1 MKVQLPKSRGHSIT
15 VIGALSIQRGH
26 ILTNVFTGSNNTG
39 TFSQFILQ
47 LKEICAGTKTVV
59 VMDNLS
65 VHHANDVV
73 KLFDENHFVAKF
85 LPTYS
90 CDLNPIEKVWH
101 LLKQQ
106 WRRTAHL
113 RLDYGKKEDAI
124 MRDAED
130 SIRHLCTEFDKDL
143 MLKIAKSNYEAMEKS
158 L

>member
-1 MKVQLPKSRGHSIT
+1 MKVQLPKSRGHSIC
-15 VIGALSIQRGH
+15 VIGALSYQRGL

-39 TFSQFILQ
+39 TFSHFILQ

-73 KLFDENHFVAKF
+73 KLFDENEFVAKF

-101 LLKQQ
+101 LLK
-106 WRRTAHL
+106 
-113 RLDYGKKEDAI
+113 
-124 MRDAED
+124 
-130 SIRHLCTEFDKDL
+130 
-143 MLKIAKSNYEAMEKS
+143 
-158 L
+158 